1 MTAASLSARDF
12 QSPVTS
18 HTPYA
23 ASGAGMSRLVRLGLG
38 SVIVLILGL
47 GGLISLLPM
56 AGAVISPGEVT
67 VETHVKE
74 ISHAF
79 GGVAA
84 EILVDDGDIVRRGQS
99 LIRLDSRVFGAAARY
114 SGLSLDQLLARAA
127 RLRALR
133 SGAKYVTFPDDLT
146 DKSEH
151 DPAVRAVMA
160 DEQRGF
166 RLIIDARGD
175 QIRQLRARIA
185 QSQAEIVSF
194 DSQAEA
200 YQRQSSLVRQEL
212 KQTRELYDSRLTTL
226 DRLNALERSALGVQ
240 AQRATAQSAIAQA
253 QARIS
258 ELQSQILSVESSARS
273 EAALELGQTQSAIS
287 DLRKESVAAS
297 DQNDRTVIRSPQD
310 GIVAKLQVRTIG
322 SMVRPGE
329 TLMEIVPLRDHLVV
343 RAHVRLTDIDKVSKG
358 QSAHLRFTALNAR
371 TTPELLGRVTQVAA
385 DRTVDTTTN
394 NAFYPVTIAIS
405 EQELRKLGNA
415 RLSVGMPVETF
426 IQTEHRTILQYIIRP
441 LSDQIRRA
449 LRE

>member
-1 MTAASLSARDF
+1 MTSAYLSIQDF
-12 QSPVTS
+12 QSPVF
-18 HTPYA
+18 PYA
-23 ASGAGMSRLVRLGLG
+23 NRLKNDAGISRLVRLGLG
-38 SVIVLILGL
+38 SVVVLALGV
-47 GGLISLLPM
+47 GGLISFLPM

-79 GGVAA
+79 GGIAA
-84 EILVDDGDIVRRGQS
+84 EILVDDGDVVHRGEP
-99 LIRLDSRVFGAAARY
+99 LIRLDSRVSGAAARY
-114 SGLSLDQLLARAA
+114 TGLSLHQLLARAA
-127 RLRALR
+127 RLSAIQSR
-133 SGAKYVTFPDDLT
+133 AKYVAFPKELAEKQEND
-146 DKSEH
+146 S
-151 DPAVRAVMA
+151 AVRAVMA
-160 DEQRGF
+160 DERRSF
-166 RLIIDARGD
+166 RLINDARGD
-175 QIRQLRARIA
+175 QIKQLRARIT
-185 QSQAEIVSF
+185 QSQAEIASF
-194 DSQAEA
+194 TSQAEA
-200 YQRQSSLVRQEL
+200 YQRQSSLVHQEL
-212 KQTRELYDSRLTTL
+212 EQTRELYESRLTTL

-240 AQRATAQSAIAQA
+240 AQNATARSAVAEA

-258 ELQSQILSVESSARS
+258 ELQNQILSVESSARS
-273 EAALELGQTQSAIS
+273 EAALELAQVQSAIS
-287 DLRKESVAAS
+287 DLRKESIAAS

-322 SMVRPGE
+322 SMVRAGE

-371 TTPELLGRVTQVAA
+371 TTPELVGRVTQVAA
-385 DRTVDTTTN
+385 DRTVDTATN
-394 NAFYPVTIAIS
+394 NAFYSVTIAIS
-405 EQELRKLGNA
+405 EQEFRKLGNA